1 MMRRFFVFMMCAIMA
16 ITVVSCEPSDDTT
29 YDDTEQPGGSGG
41 SGGSGDSGD
50 SGGSG
55 DSGDS
60 DDSTLSPGEH
70 KAKLEDI
77 ALEFVNSFNLDDIEE
92 LTNVLYDLSD
102 YLEYGDFPE
111 YYSAMVNDLIIG
123 TKSMSTAGFM
133 SFATRATEDFIID
146 INDPDTNPYAGYSYT
161 FDNDDYEWIERE
173 IEDRSI
179 KLKWDNSEAL
189 LSWNDTKKFEYEF
202 DDVNYIV
209 YVPKT
214 ITFTL
219 SISSREHL
227 KVVINTNITDIKTLA
242 PAVEVNLN
250 GGYVLTTTNSANSKG
265 VESHSTIKKNG
276 KTLMSSTAVV
286 AANDV
291 TDVDNWLKEEYDSYW
306 DETYYYIEPDE
317 DFVNNVKTGSAQ
329 IDILDLSIV
338 ASGDFLGMYEDL
350 EELGDDYDDESKQYC
365 QKVCN
370 LLNEKVK
377 ASIVYNDTKE
387 KVADVVMQVTSY
399 HGYYDDEIYYSPE
412 PILLFPDGSKYAFE
426 DYFTEQAFGD
436 LLDKLEEIAD
446 EVEDRW
452 Y

>member
-1 MMRRFFVFMMCAIMA
+1 
-16 ITVVSCEPSDDTT
+16 
-29 YDDTEQPGGSGG
+29 
-41 SGGSGDSGD
+41 
-50 SGGSG
+50 
-55 DSGDS
+55 
-60 DDSTLSPGEH
+60 
-70 KAKLEDI
+70 
-77 ALEFVNSFNLDDIEE
+77 
-92 LTNVLYDLSD
+92 
-102 YLEYGDFPE
+102 
-111 YYSAMVNDLIIG
+111 
-123 TKSMSTAGFM
+123 
-133 SFATRATEDFIID
+133 
-146 INDPDTNPYAGYSYT
+146 
-161 FDNDDYEWIERE
+161 
-173 IEDRSI
+173 
-179 KLKWDNSEAL
+179 
-189 LSWNDTKKFEYEF
+189 
-202 DDVNYIV
+202 
-209 YVPKT
+209 
-214 ITFTL
+214 
-219 SISSREHL
+219 
-227 KVVINTNITDIKTLA
+227 
-242 PAVEVNLN
+242 
-250 GGYVLTTTNSANSKG
+250 
-265 VESHSTIKKNG
+265 
-276 KTLMSSTAVV
+276 MSSTAVV

-365 QKVCN
+365 QKVCD

-387 KVADVVMQVTSY
+387 KVADVVMQVDTY
-399 HGYYDDEIYYSPE
+399 HGYYDENYYTPE